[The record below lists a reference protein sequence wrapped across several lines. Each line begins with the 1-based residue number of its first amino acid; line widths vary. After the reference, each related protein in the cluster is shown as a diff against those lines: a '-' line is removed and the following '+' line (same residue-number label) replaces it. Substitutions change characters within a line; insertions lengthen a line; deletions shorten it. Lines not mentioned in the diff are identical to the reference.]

1 MEVRVA
7 GRTDPGRERSHNE
20 DYFDV
25 DSAPGL
31 WALSDGMGGHQGGEV
46 ASRVAVEAAV
56 AYWRE
61 QTEREPAAVLTQLAE
76 AVQQAHAAVRAEAAG
91 RPDLEGMGGTL
102 VLATLR
108 EGHYYLAHVGDSRA
122 YLLHEGELHCLTR
135 DHTVVQTLLDAGVI
149 NPAQAE
155 MSPHRHILEQA
166 LGHGDVKPDVAQGSW
181 EPGDLLL
188 LCSDGLHDVV
198 SDEAIAE
205 LLRRYGADPAQA
217 CERLIAAANEA
228 GGPDN
233 ITVIVAAGPEF
244 KGPPQP
250 DLLAEPEPEAED
262 DESTQTRLRARVLSQ
277 DDQDFLAPRCRRL
290 DPRAATPPFPR
301 SRHRVGA
308 AGPGNRRGPFP
319 GLDVP
324 APELFPGFGHRSS

>member
-20 DYFDV
+20 DYFDL

-61 QTEREPAAVLTQLAE
+61 QTEREPATPLLKGGREGVLTQLAE

-91 RPDLEGMGGTL
+91 HPELEGMGGTL
-102 VLATLR
+102 VLATLL

-122 YLLHEGELHCLTR
+122 YLLREGELQCLTR
-135 DHTVVQTLLDAGVI
+135 DHTVVRTLVDAGVI

-155 MSPHRHILEQA
+155 ISPHRHILEQA
-166 LGHGDVKPDVAQGSW
+166 LGHGDVEPDVSQGPW
-181 EPGDLLL
+181 KPGDLLL

-198 SDEAIAE
+198 SDEGIAD

-217 CERLIAAANEA
+217 CERLIAEANEA

-244 KGPPQP
+244 KGPPEP
-250 DLLAEPEPEAED
+250 DFPAALEPAAED
-262 DESTQTRLRARVLSQ
+262 DEFTQTRPRVRVPPQ
-277 DDQDFLAPRCRRL
+277 DDPELL
-290 DPRAATPPFPR
+290 DPPLLK
-301 SRHRVGA
+301 G
-308 AGPGNRRGPFP
+308 GLGGPF
-319 GLDVP
+319 
-324 APELFPGFGHRSS
+324 